1 MINKLKKN
9 ELRLLFSK
17 QKMDDVL
24 NLWRSLAKV
33 DAYHNPLKCLTK

>member
-1 MINKLKKN
+1 MIDKLQKN
-9 ELRLLFSK
+9 ELELVFSK

-33 DAYHNPLKCLTK
+33 DDDHDPMKYLIK

>member
-1 MINKLKKN
+1 MIDKLQKN
-9 ELRLLFSK
+9 ELERLFSK

-33 DAYHNPLKCLTK
+33 DADHDPITCLTK